1 LLGYLASEFDIRS
14 ADIDET
20 PLDNEQAEP
29 YVARMALEKA
39 NAIFNHHILGKPDDL
54 NHSKQM
60 LSMLSGKTHQ
70 VLTAFAL
77 VTSEGSVS
85 KTVSTDVLFREL
97 SEPEIEQ
104 YWNTGEPQDKAGSYA
119 IQGIGGKFVK
129 SISGSVSNV
138 VGLPLVE
145 LEQELKNMGA
155 L

>member
-1 LLGYLASEFDIRS
+1 
-14 ADIDET
+14 
-20 PLDNEQAEP
+20 
-29 YVARMALEKA
+29 
-39 NAIFNHHILGKPDDL
+39 
-54 NHSKQM
+54 
-60 LSMLSGKTHQ
+60 MLSGKTHQ